1 MSGGG
6 LSLAFTGPA
15 RKARRLEV
23 HETIEAV
30 VREEITG
37 VGAGGVQT
45 AGTGNPLA
53 DLKVIEAQPNSFKI
67 ASGKFVPS
75 YIPEAAD
82 RADQEGGID
91 KFEAAAQDAVDAQ
104 GDVTYGLI
112 RRDRTDEASTSRRAQ
127 GAGSGAVLGPG
138 DQETLALR
146 RDLTALPEVASLD
159 AYEAMPVEM
168 FGEALLRGMGWREGT
183 GLGRNRKEGAEPAQ
197 PKDLKR
203 RPARLGLG
211 ASAAPVPT
219 HKRHIKPGET
229 RAAAA
234 EGPVDNKGA
243 AHIPL
248 AERNPAE
255 LGAGEAAWVVVGTHS
270 GLACTF
276 VGLEA
281 KREGRSE
288 RARVRLQPSNEVVVV
303 RVSDLSLAAPSRQRS
318 RGKCDGRGQEAGEE
332 RSRRA
337 PDGPQL
343 GDGSLRKQSDSR
355 AGEGRADASSP
366 WLLPN
371 IRVKVVD
378 KRAEGGRV
386 YLKKGTVVDVAM
398 PRVCDVHLDDLAR
411 TVQGLHQDQLETV
424 VPGVEGTPVLLLA
437 GRLRGRHGRLLR
449 RNTEAGAAA
458 VQLTADGSL
467 VKVSLDEV
475 AEYAGPEHDDE

>member
-159 AYEAMPVEM
+159 AYEAMP
-168 FGEALLRGMGWREGT
+168 
-183 GLGRNRKEGAEPAQ
+183 
-197 PKDLKR
+197 
-203 RPARLGLG
+203 
-211 ASAAPVPT
+211 
-219 HKRHIKPGET
+219 PGET

-318 RGKCDGRGQEAGEE
+318 RGK
-332 RSRRA
+332 
-337 PDGPQL
+337 
-343 GDGSLRKQSDSR
+343 
-355 AGEGRADASSP
+355 
-366 WLLPN
+366 
-371 IRVKVVD
+371 VKVVD

-437 GRLRGRHGRLLR
+437 GRLR
-449 RNTEAGAAA
+449 EAGAAA